1 MDASR
6 GLLPDAGVSQKPS
19 GLLPDWS
26 NGSTDPQAPPYVLAG
41 DSDLTVV
48 GESHYQANLRR
59 VTRDMD
65 ERARIEVCAVLVPEA
80 DNYYDPN
87 AVSVWIEGHQ
97 VGHLSRDDAARY
109 RPGLLRL
116 QVEHDRPIALRGV
129 VVGDEILGVFLRHD
143 PVAFGIETAPMPRV
157 HAGELRTG
165 LSDAIATDAAD
176 DSYDLSWLSSLP
188 LDTTQAIARLRQM
201 LTEEKD
207 PIDRHFM
214 FHELEAA
221 LYGSRNAVP
230 TALTEFDDT
239 CRAHDSEMEVLR
251 AAFLVKW
258 GRVPWIQT
266 YRQMC
271 IRHQKAGDYAEALRW
286 AERGL
291 AIYGS
296 DAARPEAIDDLRKR
310 ADENRRRLQ
319 PPAAVKPRRRVTLPT
334 VAVQESL
341 LCARCGTGFQ
351 RLRARGRK
359 PSLCPTCRDDTAPPI

>member
-1 MDASR
+1 VDTFRA
-6 GLLPDAGVSQKPS
+6 LLPGAGVSQRPS
-19 GLLPDWS
+19 GPLPDGS
-26 NGSTDPQAPPYVLAG
+26 NGSTDPQPQPYLLAG
-41 DSDLTVV
+41 DSDLPVV

-59 VTRDMD
+59 VTRDVD

-116 QVEHDRPIALRGV
+116 QVEHGRSIALRGV

-143 PVAFGIETAPMPRV
+143 PAAFGIETAPMPRI

-165 LSDAIATDAAD
+165 LSNAIATDAVD
-176 DSYDLSWLSSLP
+176 SSYDLSWLGSLP

-201 LTEEKD
+201 LAEEED

-214 FHELEAA
+214 FNELEAA

-230 TALTEFDDT
+230 TALTEFDDA
-239 CRAHDSEMEVLR
+239 CRAHDSEMEALR
-251 AAFLVKW
+251 AAFLAKW
-258 GRVPWIQT
+258 GQIPWIQT

-271 IRHQKAGDYAEALRW
+271 IRQQKAGEYAQGLR
-286 AERGL
+286 
-291 AIYGS
+291 
-296 DAARPEAIDDLRKR
+296 
-310 ADENRRRLQ
+310 
-319 PPAAVKPRRRVTLPT
+319 
-334 VAVQESL
+334 
-341 LCARCGTGFQ
+341 
-351 RLRARGRK
+351 
-359 PSLCPTCRDDTAPPI
+359 